1 MTDSAVFMDLTLD
14 SAGLHTPEG
23 TMALSDLTRAEFLRD
38 LDKEDAQSYGGGP
51 STGAVVGGAVVGGIV
66 AGVPGAI
73 GGALIGGAVS
83 DEGPHHSYRGSTVQI
98 VFATKSDTYRRD
110 IARED
115 EHAAYEFV
123 QLVKKAMKR

>member
-1 MTDSAVFMDLTLD
+1 MSDNAAFLDLTLD
-14 SAGLHTPEG
+14 AAGLHTPEG
-23 TMALSDLTRAEFLRD
+23 TMPLPDLTRAEFLRD

-51 STGAVVGGAVVGGIV
+51 STGAVVGGAVAGGIV

-83 DEGPHHSYRGSTVQI
+83 DEEPHRTYRGSTVEI
-98 VFATKSDTYRRD
+98 IFATKGQTYRRG
-110 IARED
+110 IERED

-123 QLVKKAMKR
+123 QHVKKAMRR